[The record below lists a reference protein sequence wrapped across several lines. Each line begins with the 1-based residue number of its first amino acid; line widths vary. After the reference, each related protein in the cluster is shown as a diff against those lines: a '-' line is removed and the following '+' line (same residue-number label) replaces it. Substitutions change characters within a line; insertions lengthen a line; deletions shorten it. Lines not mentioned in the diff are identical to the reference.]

1 MVWSHCGMGGV
12 LHLGPAQEGVE
23 GVLIELG
30 GESVLLKLFGDG
42 VLLEVDGEG
51 VLHCTPRANPPRGS
65 SRPSSPATVMPYIPP
80 PPS

>member
-1 MVWSHCGMGGV
+1 MVSLWDGWGV
-12 LHLGPAQEGVE
+12 LHLGPAQEGI
-23 GVLIELG
+23 LIELG

-42 VLLEVDGEG
+42 VLLEVGGEG
-51 VLHCTPRANPPRGS
+51 VLHCTRRANPPRGS